1 MQGDNDVLPSL
12 RLGQQM
18 STAEFLKQLGRA
30 PPIEVLQLCFGSKGY
45 DVMESMLQHADDLDF
60 VQDVLCATGDSL
72 ELNPILNGVLAG
84 FNRRRRYNR
93 FKYGHHTLELDRLR
107 FEHTISEND
116 SDLQATDFK
125 DREKSEKRTRN
136 RGARFNIVCSFYQQ
150 EAGCSLR
157 GCRYVHKCAV
167 CHKLGHGAINCY
179 RRRYQ
184 GKAENLKEEQNR
196 QGDVKRE
203 ADKPPNPRFRRAR
216 ANNTG

>member
-1 MQGDNDVLPSL
+1 MQGDNDVVPSL

-30 PPIEVLQLCFGSKGY
+30 PPIEVLQFCFGSNGY

-60 VQDVLCATGDSL
+60 VQDVLCATRDSL

-93 FKYGHHTLELDRLR
+93 FKYAHHTLELDRLR

-136 RGARFNIVCSFYQQ
+136 RG
-150 EAGCSLR
+150 
-157 GCRYVHKCAV
+157 
-167 CHKLGHGAINCY
+167 
-179 RRRYQ
+179 
-184 GKAENLKEEQNR
+184 
-196 QGDVKRE
+196 
-203 ADKPPNPRFRRAR
+203 RASI
-216 ANNTG
+216 